1 MRLLLVEDSQRLRE
15 GLQTGL
21 AGAGFAVDAAAD
33 GAAALAFLD
42 AYDYPLTVLDL
53 GLPKVDGM
61 AVLAHLRAGPRP
73 TRVLVLSARDQLTDR
88 VAALDAGA
96 DDYLVKPFALDELI
110 ARLRA
115 LGRRYHGATTPQL
128 AAGNLALDSAL
139 RVARCAGRPLN
150 LSPREYALLEIL
162 LHGRGRVLS
171 RAMLF
176 ERLYGADARASD
188 KVIEVLMSGLRGKLA
203 AAGWDGQIENRRGFG
218 YVLG

>member
-42 AYDYPLTVLDL
+42 TYDYPLTVLDL

-61 AVLAHLRAGPRP
+61 AVLARLRARRVP
-73 TRVLVLSARDQLTDR
+73 TRVLVLSARDQIGDR
-88 VAALDAGA
+88 IAALDAGA

-128 AAGNLALDSAL
+128 AAGNL
-139 RVARCAGRPLN
+139 
-150 LSPREYALLEIL
+150 
-162 LHGRGRVLS
+162 
-171 RAMLF
+171 
-176 ERLYGADARASD
+176 
-188 KVIEVLMSGLRGKLA
+188 
-203 AAGWDGQIENRRGFG
+203 
-218 YVLG
+218 

>member
-61 AVLAHLRAGPRP
+61 AVLARLRARRVL
-73 TRVLVLSARDQLTDR
+73 TRVLVLSARDQIGDR
-88 VAALDAGA
+88 IAALDAGA

-128 AAGNLALDSAL
+128 AAGNLELDSAL
-139 RVARCAGRPLN
+139 RIARCAGRPLN
-150 LSPREYALLEIL
+150 LSPREYALLEAL
-162 LHGRGRVLS
+162 LRGRGRVLP
-171 RAMLF
+171 RAVLF
-176 ERLYGADARASD
+176 EQVYGADARASD
-188 KVIEVLMSGLRGKLA
+188 KVIEVLLSGLRAKLA
-203 AAGWDGQIENRRGFG
+203 AAGWDGRIDNRRGFG
-218 YVLG
+218 YALA

>member
-61 AVLAHLRAGPRP
+61 AVLARLRARRVP
-73 TRVLVLSARDQLTDR
+73 TRVLVLSARDQLGDR
-88 VAALDAGA
+88 IAALDAGA

-128 AAGNLALDSAL
+128 AAGNLELDSAL

-150 LSPREYALLEIL
+150 LSPREYALLEVL

>member
-61 AVLAHLRAGPRP
+61 AVLARLRARRVP
-73 TRVLVLSARDQLTDR
+73 TRVLVLSARDQLGDR
-88 VAALDAGA
+88 IAALDAGA

-128 AAGNLALDSAL
+128 AAGNLELDSAL
-139 RVARCAGRPLN
+139 RIARCAGRPLN
-150 LSPREYALLEIL
+150 LSPREYALLEVL